1 MDLKGTRGEDN
12 LSIVKENIKIYNE
25 QLEVILNK
33 MANNRHEN
41 VEIMIEDLFFRGL
54 GIQIHQEVPDEKIE
68 NGEYILVDGY
78 GYLSEDVMESIKDL
92 EV

>member
-25 QLEVILNK
+25 QLEVVLNK
-33 MANNRHEN
+33 MASSRHEN

-54 GIQIHQEVPDEKIE
+54 GIQIHQT
-68 NGEYILVDGY
+68 
-78 GYLSEDVMESIKDL
+78 
-92 EV
+92 